1 MAIFEA
7 FVFWLR
13 RQGTFWILSLAI
25 AGLAAAIA
33 YLIDARSDLGKWR
46 GHWGLLALFAAI
58 YALFLDRWIKEA
70 LLDGAD
76 PCEETDNLRR
86 SVISLRFVIFAAL
99 LITLAF
105 AVAEIPVTGAGAAIW
120 VILATPL
127 ALMLPSFSANEPLS
141 PVDALRLGAPAFF
154 MLLVTIGVATALS
167 ILAAHAAESWVQPQ
181 LPRRPWSPAALA
193 AATTL
198 IDCLLLAIVGHVL
211 AALYREQSGWQQPE
225 PEERPYRAMRWRK
238 A

>member
-1 MAIFEA
+1 MAIVDA

-13 RQGTFWILSLAI
+13 RQSTFWILSLAI

-33 YLIDARSDLGKWR
+33 YLIDARSDLGQWR
-46 GHWGLLALFAAI
+46 RHWGLLALFAAI
-58 YALFLDRWIKEA
+58 YTLFLDRWIKEA

-86 SVISLRFVIFAAL
+86 SVISLRFVVLAAL
-99 LITLAF
+99 LIALAF
-105 AVAEIPVTGAGAAIW
+105 AVAEIPVTGAGAVIW

-141 PVDALRLGAPAFF
+141 PVDALSLGAPVFF
-154 MLLVTIGVATALS
+154 TLLLTIGGATALS
-167 ILAAHAAESWVQPQ
+167 ILAAHAAEWI
-181 LPRRPWSPAALA
+181 LPLLPPRPWAPAGLA

-198 IDCLLLAIVGHVL
+198 IDCLLLAFAGHIL
-211 AALYREQSGWQQPE
+211 AALYRERSGWQQPE

>member
-1 MAIFEA
+1 MAIFDA

-13 RQGTFWILSLAI
+13 RQGVFWILSLAV

-33 YLIDARSDLGKWR
+33 YLIDVRSDLGKWR
-46 GHWGLLALFAAI
+46 GHWGLPALFAMI
-58 YALFLDRWIKEA
+58 YALFLDRWIREA

-86 SVISLRFVIFAAL
+86 SVISLRFVVFAAL
-99 LITLAF
+99 LIALAF
-105 AVAEIPVTGAGAAIW
+105 AAAEIPVPGAGAAIW

-127 ALMLPSFSANEPLS
+127 ALMLPSFSAQEPLS
-141 PVDALRLGAPAFF
+141 PVDALRLGAPVFF
-154 MLLVTIGVATALS
+154 SLLVTIAAATALS
-167 ILAAHAAESWVQPQ
+167 VIAPHLAEWIQPQ
-181 LPRRPWSPAALA
+181 LPRRPWVPAALA

-198 IDCLLLAIVGHVL
+198 VDCLLLAIVGHVL
-211 AALYREQSGWQQPE
+211 AALYRAQSGWQPPE
-225 PEERPYRAMRWRK
+225 PQERPYRAMRWRK

>member
-1 MAIFEA
+1 MAIFDA

-13 RQGTFWILSLAI
+13 RQGTFWILSLVI
-25 AGLAAAIA
+25 SGLAAAIA
-33 YLIDARSDLGKWR
+33 YLIDARGDLGKWR

-76 PCEETDNLRR
+76 ACEETDNLRR
-86 SVISLRFVIFAAL
+86 SVISLRFTVFAAL
-99 LITLAF
+99 LIGLAF
-105 AVAEIPVTGAGAAIW
+105 AVTEIPVPGAGAAIW

-141 PVDALRLGAPAFF
+141 PVDALQLGAPVFF
-154 MLLVTIGVATALS
+154 TLLVTIGVATALS
-167 ILAAHAAESWVQPQ
+167 VLAPHIAEWIQPQ
-181 LPRRPWSPAALA
+181 LPRRPWVPAALA

-198 IDCLLLAIVGHVL
+198 IDCLLLAMVGHVL
-211 AALYREQSGWQQPE
+211 AALYRAQSGWQQPE

>member
-1 MAIFEA
+1 MAIFDA

-13 RQGTFWILSLAI
+13 RQGIFWILSLAI

-33 YLIDARSDLGKWR
+33 YLIDARREFGEWH
-46 GHWGLLALFAAI
+46 GHWGPLALFAVI

-86 SVISLRFVIFAAL
+86 SVISLRFAVFSAL
-99 LITLAF
+99 LIALAF
-105 AVAEIPVTGAGAAIW
+105 AVAEIPVIGAGAAIW
-120 VILATPL
+120 AILATPL
-127 ALMLPSFSANEPLS
+127 ALMLPSFSADEPLS
-141 PVDALRLGAPAFF
+141 PIDALSLGAPVFF
-154 MLLVTIGVATALS
+154 TLLLTIGVATALS
-167 ILAAHAAESWVQPQ
+167 ILAAHTAEWLQPQ
-181 LPRRPWSPAALA
+181 LPRRPWVPAALA

-198 IDCLLLAIVGHVL
+198 IDCLLLAMAGHVL
-211 AALYREQSGWQQPE
+211 AALYRERSGWRQPE
-225 PEERPYRAMRWRK
+225 PEERPYRAMRWRR

>member
-1 MAIFEA
+1 MAIFDA

-13 RQGTFWILSLAI
+13 RQGIFWILSLTI

-33 YLIDARSDLGKWR
+33 YLINARREFGEWH
-46 GHWGLLALFAAI
+46 GHWGLLVIFSMI

-76 PCEETDNLRR
+76 PCEEADNLRR
-86 SVISLRFVIFAAL
+86 SVISLRFVVFASL
-99 LITLAF
+99 LIALAF
-105 AVAEIPVTGAGAAIW
+105 AVAEIPVPGAGAAIW

-127 ALMLPSFSANEPLS
+127 ALMLPSFSAHEPLS
-141 PVDALRLGAPAFF
+141 PVDALSLGAPVFF
-154 MLLVTIGVATALS
+154 TLLATISVATAFS
-167 ILAAHAAESWVQPQ
+167 VLAPHAAEWIQPH
-181 LPRRPWSPAALA
+181 LPRRPWVPAALA

-198 IDCLLLAIVGHVL
+198 VDCLLLAMVGHVL
-211 AALYREQSGWQQPE
+211 AALYRAQSGWQQPE